1 MATHILGIVIIGL
14 VYFCLFILAFSPTL
28 YTGWIYLVSRKV
40 SAKKKGP
47 LKILLSTFCVNLI
60 VVYFIVHLLF
70 DYFLVAKVAE
80 MESLV
85 QSTMQNAIASQ
96 QKYFAA
102 HGRYYPVGP
111 VRGPYQDEHGLNVE
125 KDVILEVEPK
135 WDKSGHRET
144 FNAYAVHRWGRHLL
158 FSTKDGKVEQASPGS
173 ELETRMRSK
182 LIQSVK

>member
-1 MATHILGIVIIGL
+1 MVTHVLGIAIIGL
-14 VYFCLFILAFSPTL
+14 VYFCLLIVAFSPTI
-28 YTGWIYLVSRKV
+28 YAVWIYIVSRKV

-47 LKILLSTFCVNLI
+47 LKIALSTFCINLI
-60 VVYFIVHLLF
+60 IVYFLVHLTF

-80 MESLV
+80 MEA
-85 QSTMQNAIASQ
+85 QAAATMRNAIASQ

-111 VRGPYQDEHGLNVE
+111 VRGPYSDEHGLNVE
-125 KDVILEVEPK
+125 RDVILEVEPK
-135 WDKSGHRET
+135 WDKSDQKES
-144 FNAYAVHRWGRHLL
+144 FNAYAVHRWGKHVL
-158 FSTKDGKVEQASPGS
+158 FSTKDGKVEKASPGS